1 MMITPPSEEDL
12 PRLCQLFNQT
22 RAANASFSGKDYS
35 LSEFMRAIDGE
46 VILVARDQDGIAGFA
61 AVWAPDNF
69 LHHLYIAP
77 AQQGRGLG
85 RALLGRCTQDFG
97 LPLSLKCV
105 KANTRACRFYEHVGF
120 QAVAEG
126 DSPDGIYVLYRLGPC
141 EAP

>member
-1 MMITPPSEEDL
+1 MIITLPSEEDL
-12 PRLCQLFNQT
+12 PRLCQLFNQV

-35 LSEFMRAIDGE
+35 PSEFIKAIDGE
-46 VILVARDQDGIAGFA
+46 VILVARDKDDIAGFA

-85 RALLGRCTQDFG
+85 RALLERCTQDFG

-105 KANTRACRFYEHVGF
+105 KANTHACRFYERFGF
-120 QAVAEG
+120 RAVAEG
-126 DSPDGIYVLYRLGPC
+126 DSPDGTYILYRLGP
-141 EAP
+141 